1 MNDTDMSVQLR
12 KGFRESAEGS
22 LYRGSS
28 LGFHSTVL
36 NNFEVSDVLMGHV
49 LNVIHQRYNF
59 SSEYLVWWSLEIV
72 SNETVSFLKTFL
84 WKTGIKLSFKIEDLL
99 YIICNSV

>member
-28 LGFHSTVL
+28 LVFHSTVL
-36 NNFEVSDVLMGHV
+36 NSFEVSDILMGHM

-59 SSEYLVWWSLEIV
+59 SSKYLDWGRLETGF
-72 SNETVSFLKTFL
+72 NETVSFLKTFL
-84 WKTGIKLSFKIEDLL
+84 YKT
-99 YIICNSV
+99 